1 RRYQDET
8 VLCVANLARTVQP
21 VELNLSAYK
30 GLTPVELLGLT
41 EFPRI
46 GDLPY
51 FLTLPGYN
59 FYWFRL
65 QQAAPAIGVQRPPDA
80 RAAAATVA
88 ESLPALFM
96 GVAWGTL
103 LDGNV
108 RTLIERE
115 SLGPFLQRQ
124 RWYGGKSRALKT
136 ARFVD
141 WGVLRR
147 GTHPI
152 FL

>member
-1 RRYQDET
+1 GRGSLEFLPAANRKILAFVRNYEDET

-21 VELNLSAYK
+21 AELDLSAFK
-30 GLTPVELLGLT
+30 GLTPIELLGLT

-46 GDLPY
+46 GELPY

-65 QQAAPAIGVQRPPDA
+65 QQATPPQTVQRAAGA
-80 RAAAATVA
+80 RGAAATVA
-88 ESLPALFM
+88 ESLPAFFVGM
-96 GVAWGTL
+96 AWDTL

-115 SLGPFLQRQ
+115 SLAPFLQRQ
-124 RWYGGKSRALKT
+124 RWYGGKSRGL
-136 ARFVD
+136 
-141 WGVLRR
+141 
-147 GTHPI
+147 
-152 FL
+152 